1 MIPAEQNQQKKET
14 KMKITSGKQTRAQR
28 VVIYGVESVGK
39 STFAAQ
45 FPKPLF
51 LDVEGGTAHL
61 DTDRVEIATLAEL
74 ESAIR
79 ECQTTDYQSVIIDSA
94 DWAERLVLEGMLAQD
109 KKKSVEDYGYGK
121 GFIML
126 AEKFARL
133 LTIADQIVAGGKNV
147 VFIAHSKVQRV
158 EPPDLLAAYDRY
170 ELKLTKQSA
179 PLLKEWADELWFFK
193 FKTKTV
199 ESESG
204 RSKGIGGKERIILTT
219 HSAAYDAKTR
229 SGLAEELPMAWESVA
244 HLFVSKNDT
253 DPILIGNIKVDG
265 WQSEIDRHSED
276 ATAFLQAKSM
286 INSAQTWR
294 DAGDKAL
301 AKIESDPAAFL
312 AKVREWKAGQ

>member
-1 MIPAEQNQQKKET
+1 
-14 KMKITSGKQTRAQR
+14 MKITKGKQQRAQR

-39 STFAAQ
+39 STFAAK
-45 FPKPLF
+45 FPAPLF

-61 DTDRVEIATLAEL
+61 DTDRAEIK
-74 ESAIR
+74 SAI
-79 ECQTTDYQSVIIDSA
+79 ELDEALTACKASDYKTIIVDSA
-94 DWAERLVLEGMLAQD
+94 DWTERLILEHMLATD

-121 GFIML
+121 GFVML
-126 AEKFARL
+126 AEKFSRL
-133 LTIADQIVAGGKNV
+133 LSVADQLITAGKNV

-158 EPPDLLAAYDRY
+158 EPPDLMSAYDRF

-229 SGLAEELPMAWESVA
+229 SGLVEELPMAWESVA
-244 HLFVSKNDT
+244 HLFVAATPKIDAAV
-253 DPILIGNIKVDG
+253 IKDVPAWQFEIERSRDDVDG
-265 WQSEIDRHSED
+265 FLRAKGMIKADESWRH
-276 ATAFLQAKSM
+276 
-286 INSAQTWR
+286 
-294 DAGDKAL
+294 AGEKAL
-301 AKIESDPAAFL
+301 ARIESDPAAFL
-312 AKVREWKAGQ
+312 AKVREWKGEA

>member
-1 MIPAEQNQQKKET
+1 
-14 KMKITSGKQTRAQR
+14 MKITKGKQQRAQR

-39 STFAAQ
+39 STFAAK
-45 FPKPLF
+45 FPAPLF

-61 DTDRVEIATLAEL
+61 DTDRAEIK
-74 ESAIR
+74 SAI
-79 ECQTTDYQSVIIDSA
+79 ELDEALTACKTADYKTIIIDSA
-94 DWAERLVLEGMLAQD
+94 DWAERLVLEHMLVTD

-121 GFIML
+121 GFVML
-126 AEKFARL
+126 AEKFSRL
-133 LTIADQIVAGGKNV
+133 LSVADQLITAGKNV

-158 EPPDLLAAYDRY
+158 EPPDLMSAYDRF

-204 RSKGIGGKERIILTT
+204 RSKGIGGKERVILTT

-229 SGLAEELPMAWESVA
+229 SGLAEELPMTWESVA
-244 HLFVSKNDT
+244 HLFVAATPKIDAAV
-253 DPILIGNIKVDG
+253 IKDVPAWQFEVERSRDDVD
-265 WQSEIDRHSED
+265 
-276 ATAFLQAKSM
+276 AFLRAKGM
-286 INSAQTWR
+286 IKADESWR

-301 AKIESDPAAFL
+301 ARIESDPSAFL
-312 AKVREWKAGQ
+312 AKVREWKGEAK

>member
-1 MIPAEQNQQKKET
+1 
-14 KMKITSGKQTRAQR
+14 MKITKGKQTRAQR

-45 FPKPLF
+45 FPQPLF

-61 DTDRVEIATLAEL
+61 DTDRAEIKSAVELDEALTACEA
-74 ESAIR
+74 S
-79 ECQTTDYQSVIIDSA
+79 DYKTIIVDSA
-94 DWAERLVLEGMLAQD
+94 DWAERLVLEHMLLTD

-121 GFIML
+121 GFVML
-126 AEKFARL
+126 AEKFSRL
-133 LTIADQIVAGGKNV
+133 LSVADQLITAGKNV

-158 EPPDLLAAYDRY
+158 EPPDLMSAYDRF

-204 RSKGIGGKERIILTT
+204 RSKGIGGKERVILTT

-229 SGLAEELPMAWESVA
+229 SGLVEELPMTWDSVA
-244 HLFVSKNDT
+244 HLFVAATPKIDAAV
-253 DPILIGNIKVDG
+253 IKDVPAWQFEIERSRDDVDG
-265 WQSEIDRHSED
+265 
-276 ATAFLQAKSM
+276 FLRAKGM
-286 INSAQTWR
+286 IKADESWR
-294 DAGDKAL
+294 YAGDKVL
-301 AKIESDPAAFL
+301 ARIEADPAAFL
-312 AKVREWKAGQ
+312 AKVREWKGEA

>member
-1 MIPAEQNQQKKET
+1 
-14 KMKITSGKQTRAQR
+14 MKITKGKQQRAQR

-39 STFAAQ
+39 STFAAK
-45 FPKPLF
+45 FPAPLF

-61 DTDRVEIATLAEL
+61 DTDRAEIS
-74 ESAIR
+74 SAIELDEALR
-79 ECQTTDYQSVIIDSA
+79 ACKSSDYKTIIVDSA
-94 DWAERLVLEGMLAQD
+94 DWAERLVLEHMLATD

-121 GFIML
+121 GFVML
-126 AEKFARL
+126 AEKFSRL
-133 LTIADQIVAGGKNV
+133 LSVADQLITAGKNV

-158 EPPDLLAAYDRY
+158 EPPDLMSAYDRF

-204 RSKGIGGKERIILTT
+204 RSKGIGGKERVILTT

-229 SGLAEELPMAWESVA
+229 SGLVEELPMTWESVA
-244 HLFVSKNDT
+244 HLFVAAKPKIDAAVIKNVPAWQFEIERNAED
-253 DPILIGNIKVDG
+253 VD
-265 WQSEIDRHSED
+265 
-276 ATAFLQAKSM
+276 AFLRAKGM
-286 INSAQTWR
+286 IAEGQKWR

-301 AKIESDPAAFL
+301 ARIEADPAAFL
-312 AKVREWKAGQ
+312 AKVREWRGAQ

>member
-1 MIPAEQNQQKKET
+1 
-14 KMKITSGKQTRAQR
+14 MKITSGKQTRAQR

-121 GFIML
+121 GFVML

-158 EPPDLLAAYDRY
+158 EPPDMLSAYDRY

-229 SGLAEELPMAWESVA
+229 SGLAEELPMTWESVA
-244 HLFVSKNDT
+244 HLFAKPVAKQVAVE
-253 DPILIGNIKVDG
+253 IIGKETADLAA
-265 WQSEIDRHSED
+265 QLEHHED
-276 ATAFLQAKSM
+276 MVNAFLIAKSQ
-286 INSAQTWR
+286 IKEGQTWR
-294 DAGDKAL
+294 DVSEKAMGRIK
-301 AKIESDPAAFL
+301 ADPVAFL
-312 AKVREWKAGQ
+312 KTVSDWMEGQQ

>member
-1 MIPAEQNQQKKET
+1 
-14 KMKITSGKQTRAQR
+14 MKITKGKQTRAQR

-45 FPKPLF
+45 FPRPLF
-51 LDVEGGTAHL
+51 LDVEGGTSHL
-61 DTDRVEIATLAEL
+61 DTDRVEVASLADL

-94 DWAERLVLEGMLAQD
+94 DWAERLVLEGMLATD

-121 GFIML
+121 GFVML

-133 LTIADQIVAGGKNV
+133 LTIADQIVAAGKNV

-158 EPPDLLAAYDRY
+158 EPPDMLSAYDRY

-229 SGLAEELPMAWESVA
+229 SGLAEELPMAWDSVA
-244 HLFVSKNDT
+244 HLFAKPVAKAQE
-253 DPILIGNIKVDG
+253 PAVKIIGKETTELRA
-265 WQSEIDRHSED
+265 QLEHHED
-276 ATAFLQAKSM
+276 MVNAFLIAKSQ
-286 INSAQTWR
+286 IKEGQTWR
-294 DAGDKAL
+294 DVSEKAMGRIK
-301 AKIESDPAAFL
+301 ADPVAFL
-312 AKVREWKAGQ
+312 KTVSDWMEGQQ

>member
-1 MIPAEQNQQKKET
+1 
-14 KMKITSGKQTRAQR
+14 MKITKGKQTRAQR

-121 GFIML
+121 GFVML

-133 LTIADQIVAGGKNV
+133 LTIADQIVASGKNV

-158 EPPDLLAAYDRY
+158 EPPDMLSAYDRY

-229 SGLAEELPMAWESVA
+229 SGLAEELPMAWDSVA
-244 HLFVSKNDT
+244 HLFAKPVVKAAE
-253 DPILIGNIKVDG
+253 PEAEKEVPA
-265 WQSEIDRHSED
+265 WQFEIERHSANVD
-276 ATAFLQAKSM
+276 QFLAAKKL
-286 INSAQTWR
+286 IKEGQTWR
-294 DAGDKAL
+294 DVEDKVL
-301 AKIESDPAAFL
+301 TRIERDPVAFL
-312 AKVREWKAGQ
+312 KAVTDWMEAQQ

>member
-1 MIPAEQNQQKKET
+1 M
-14 KMKITSGKQTRAQR
+14 
-28 VVIYGVESVGK
+28 
-39 STFAAQ
+39 
-45 FPKPLF
+45 
-51 LDVEGGTAHL
+51 
-61 DTDRVEIATLAEL
+61 
-74 ESAIR
+74 
-79 ECQTTDYQSVIIDSA
+79 
-94 DWAERLVLEGMLAQD
+94 LVTD

-121 GFIML
+121 GFVML
-126 AEKFARL
+126 AEKFSRL
-133 LTIADQIVAGGKNV
+133 LSVADQLITAGKNV

-158 EPPDLLAAYDRY
+158 EPPDLMSAYDRF

-244 HLFVSKNDT
+244 HLFAAKPTPVVEKEV
-253 DPILIGNIKVDG
+253 PA
-265 WQSEIDRHSED
+265 WQFEIERHSED
-276 ATAFLQAKSM
+276 VNAFLIAKGM
-286 INSAQTWR
+286 IKEGQKWR

-301 AKIESDPAAFL
+301 ARIEADPAAFL
-312 AKVREWKAGQ
+312 AKVREWKGAQ

>member
-1 MIPAEQNQQKKET
+1 
-14 KMKITSGKQTRAQR
+14 MKITKGKQQRAQR

-61 DTDRVEIATLAEL
+61 DTDRAEIN
-74 ESAIR
+74 SAI
-79 ECQTTDYQSVIIDSA
+79 ELDEALTACKSAEYQSIIIDSA
-94 DWAERLVLEGMLAQD
+94 DWAERLILEHMLVTD

-121 GFIML
+121 GFVML

-133 LTIADQIVAGGKNV
+133 LSVADQLITAGKNV

-158 EPPDLLAAYDRY
+158 EPPDLMSAYDRF

-229 SGLAEELPMAWESVA
+229 SGLAEELPMAWGSVA

-253 DPILIGNIKVDG
+253 DPILIGNIKVEG
-265 WQSEIDRHSED
+265 WQSEIDRHNED
-276 ATAFLQAKSM
+276 ATAFLQAKGM
-286 INSAQTWR
+286 IKEGQKWR

-301 AKIESDPAAFL
+301 AKIETDPAAFL

>member
-1 MIPAEQNQQKKET
+1 
-14 KMKITSGKQTRAQR
+14 MKITKGKQTRAQR

-39 STFAAQ
+39 STFAVQ

-61 DTDRVEIATLAEL
+61 DTDRVEIATLADL

-79 ECQTTDYQSVIIDSA
+79 ECQTTDYQSIIIDSA

-121 GFIML
+121 GFVML

-133 LTIADQIVAGGKNV
+133 LSAADQIVAGGKNV

-244 HLFVSKNDT
+244 HLFSASKPT
-253 DPILIGNIKVDG
+253 PVEEIVPE
-265 WQSEIDRHSED
+265 WQLQIMPHSDYVEG
-276 ATAFLQAKSM
+276 FLRAKGI
-286 INSAQTWR
+286 IN
-294 DAGDKAL
+294 AGQKWIEAPAKAL
-301 AKIESDPAAFL
+301 ARIESDPAAFL
-312 AKVREWKAGQ
+312 AKVREWKEEAK

>member
-1 MIPAEQNQQKKET
+1 
-14 KMKITSGKQTRAQR
+14 MKITKGKQTRAQR

-51 LDVEGGTAHL
+51 LDVEGGTSHL
-61 DTDRVEIATLAEL
+61 DTDRVEIATLADL

-79 ECQTTDYQSVIIDSA
+79 ECQTADYQSVIIDSA

-121 GFIML
+121 GFVML

-133 LTIADQIVAGGKNV
+133 LTAADQIVAGGKNV

-158 EPPDLLAAYDRY
+158 EPPDMLSAYDRY

-229 SGLAEELPMAWESVA
+229 SGLAEELPMAWDSVA
-244 HLFVSKNDT
+244 HLFAKPVAKVAEAESDKEVPAWQFEIENHSGNVNQFLRAKE
-253 DPILIGNIKVDG
+253 LIGEG
-265 WQSEIDRHSED
+265 
-276 ATAFLQAKSM
+276 
-286 INSAQTWR
+286 QTWR
-294 DAGDKAL
+294 DVEDKVFAR
-301 AKIESDPAAFL
+301 IERDPAAFL
-312 AKVREWKAGQ
+312 DAVAKWWKENT

>member
-1 MIPAEQNQQKKET
+1 
-14 KMKITSGKQTRAQR
+14 MKITKGKQQRAQR

-61 DTDRVEIATLAEL
+61 DTDRSEIDDAAAL

-79 ECQTTDYQSVIIDSA
+79 ECQTASYDTIIIDSI
-94 DWAERLVLEGMLAQD
+94 DWTERMLVDQLLAEH
-109 KKKSVEDYGYGK
+109 KKKSVEDFGYGK
-121 GFIML
+121 GYVMA
-126 AEKFARL
+126 AEKMARL
-133 LTIADQIVAGGKNV
+133 LSQLDLLIDAGKNV
-147 VFIAHSKVQRV
+147 VLIAHAQVRRA
-158 EPPDLLAAYDRY
+158 EPPDLMAAYDRY
-170 ELKLTKQSA
+170 ELKLEKKAS
-179 PLLKEWADELWFFK
+179 PLVKEWADELWFFK

-244 HLFVSKNDT
+244 HLFAKPQPKIDAAV
-253 DPILIGNIKVDG
+253 IKDVPAWQFEIERSRDDVDG
-265 WQSEIDRHSED
+265 FLRSKGMIKADESWRH
-276 ATAFLQAKSM
+276 
-286 INSAQTWR
+286 
-294 DAGDKAL
+294 AGDKAL
-301 AKIESDPAAFL
+301 ARIEADPAAFL
-312 AKVREWKAGQ
+312 AKVREWKGEA

>member
-1 MIPAEQNQQKKET
+1 
-14 KMKITSGKQTRAQR
+14 MKITKGKQTRAQR

-45 FPKPLF
+45 FPQPLF

-133 LTIADQIVAGGKNV
+133 LTIADQIVASGKNV

-158 EPPDLLAAYDRY
+158 EPPDMLSAYDRY

-204 RSKGIGGKERIILTT
+204 RSKGVGGKERIILTT

-229 SGLAEELPMAWESVA
+229 SGLAEELPMAWDSVA
-244 HLFVSKNDT
+244 HLFVKPRPVEEKTPCNATIEIVRPKEIPAWQFEIERSRD
-253 DPILIGNIKVDG
+253 DVDG
-265 WQSEIDRHSED
+265 FLRAKGMIKADESWRH
-276 ATAFLQAKSM
+276 
-286 INSAQTWR
+286 
-294 DAGDKAL
+294 AGDKAL
-301 AKIESDPAAFL
+301 ARIEADPAAFL
-312 AKVREWKAGQ
+312 AKVREWKGEA

>member
-1 MIPAEQNQQKKET
+1 
-14 KMKITSGKQTRAQR
+14 MKITSGKQTRAQR

-61 DTDRVEIATLAEL
+61 ETDRVEIATLAEL

-94 DWAERLVLEGMLAQD
+94 DWAERLVLEGMLATD

-121 GFIML
+121 GFVML

-158 EPPDLLAAYDRY
+158 EPPDMLSAYDRY

-204 RSKGIGGKERIILTT
+204 RSKGVGGKERIILTT

-229 SGLAEELPMAWESVA
+229 SGLAEELPMTWDSVA
-244 HLFVSKNDT
+244 HLFT
-253 DPILIGNIKVDG
+253 KVKEKEVDISFEKEVPA
-265 WQSEIDRHSED
+265 WQFIVKENEVDVN
-276 ATAFLQAKSM
+276 AFLIAKAQ
-286 INSAQTWR
+286 IKEGQTWR
-294 DAGDKAL
+294 DCSDKAL
-301 AKIESDPAAFL
+301 KRIASDVNTFL
-312 AKVREWKAGQ
+312 VTVANWRAGK

>member
-1 MIPAEQNQQKKET
+1 
-14 KMKITSGKQTRAQR
+14 MKITSGKQTRAQR

-121 GFIML
+121 GFVML

-158 EPPDLLAAYDRY
+158 EPPDMLSAYDRY

-244 HLFVSKNDT
+244 HLFVKVTEKQAEISVEKEV
-253 DPILIGNIKVDG
+253 PAWQFILEGNEMDVN
-265 WQSEIDRHSED
+265 
-276 ATAFLQAKSM
+276 AFLLAKAQ
-286 INSAQTWR
+286 IKEGQTWR
-294 DAGDKAL
+294 DCSDKAFKRI
-301 AKIESDPAAFL
+301 ASDVNAFL
-312 AKVREWKAGQ
+312 VTVANWKAGK

>member
-1 MIPAEQNQQKKET
+1 
-14 KMKITSGKQTRAQR
+14 MKITKGKQQRAQR

-61 DTDRVEIATLAEL
+61 DTDRAEIN
-74 ESAIR
+74 SAI
-79 ECQTTDYQSVIIDSA
+79 ELDEALTACKTADYQSIVIDSA
-94 DWAERLVLEGMLAQD
+94 DWAERLVLEHMLATD

-121 GFIML
+121 GFVML
-126 AEKFARL
+126 AEKFSRL
-133 LTIADQIVAGGKNV
+133 LSVADQLIAAGKNV

-158 EPPDLLAAYDRY
+158 EPPDLMSAYDRF

-244 HLFVSKNDT
+244 HLFAAKPAPVAEKEV
-253 DPILIGNIKVDG
+253 PA
-265 WQSEIDRHSED
+265 WQFEIERHSED
-276 ATAFLQAKSM
+276 VDAFLQAKGM
-286 INSAQTWR
+286 ITQGQKWR
-294 DAGDKAL
+294 DAGSKAL
-301 AKIESDPAAFL
+301 ARIEADPAAFL
-312 AKVREWKAGQ
+312 AKVREWKGETK

>member
-1 MIPAEQNQQKKET
+1 
-14 KMKITSGKQTRAQR
+14 MKITKGKQTRAQR

-61 DTDRVEIATLAEL
+61 DTDRVEIATLADL

-79 ECQTTDYQSVIIDSA
+79 ECQTTDYQSIIIDSA

-121 GFIML
+121 GFVML

-133 LTIADQIVAGGKNV
+133 LTAADQIVTGGKNV

-158 EPPDLLAAYDRY
+158 EPPDMLSAYDRY

-204 RSKGIGGKERIILTT
+204 RSKGVGGKERIILTT

-229 SGLAEELPMAWESVA
+229 SGLAEELPMTWDSVA
-244 HLFVSKNDT
+244 HLFAKLTEKKATIPVKIIGKETSELAAQLEHHEDMVNQFLTAKK
-253 DPILIGNIKVDG
+253 LII
-265 WQSEIDRHSED
+265 ED
-276 ATAFLQAKSM
+276 
-286 INSAQTWR
+286 QTWR
-294 DAGDKAL
+294 DASAKAMGRMK
-301 AKIESDPAAFL
+301 ADPVAFL
-312 AKVREWKAGQ
+312 KTVSDWMEGQQ

>member
-1 MIPAEQNQQKKET
+1 
-14 KMKITSGKQTRAQR
+14 MKITKGKQQRAQR

-61 DTDRVEIATLAEL
+61 DTDRVEITTLAEL

-79 ECQTTDYQSVIIDSA
+79 ECQSTDYQSVIIDSA

-121 GFIML
+121 GFVML

-158 EPPDLLAAYDRY
+158 EPPDMLSAYDRY

-229 SGLAEELPMAWESVA
+229 SGLVEELPMTWDSVA
-244 HLFVSKNDT
+244 HLFVKPAPKIDAAV
-253 DPILIGNIKVDG
+253 IKDVPAWQFEIERSRDDVDG
-265 WQSEIDRHSED
+265 
-276 ATAFLQAKSM
+276 FLRSKGIIKADES
-286 INSAQTWR
+286 WR
-294 DAGDKAL
+294 YAGDKAL
-301 AKIESDPAAFL
+301 ARIEADPAAFL
-312 AKVREWKAGQ
+312 AKVREWKGGQQ

>member
-1 MIPAEQNQQKKET
+1 
-14 KMKITSGKQTRAQR
+14 MKITKGKQTRAQR

-79 ECQTTDYQSVIIDSA
+79 ECQSTDYQSVIIDSA

-121 GFIML
+121 GFVML

-133 LTIADQIVAGGKNV
+133 LTIADQIVASGKNV

-158 EPPDLLAAYDRY
+158 EPPDMLSAYDRY

-204 RSKGIGGKERIILTT
+204 RSKGVGGKERIILTT

-229 SGLAEELPMAWESVA
+229 SGLAEELPMAWDSVA
-244 HLFVSKNDT
+244 HLFAKPVAKAQE
-253 DPILIGNIKVDG
+253 PAVKIIGKETTELRA
-265 WQSEIDRHSED
+265 QLEHHED
-276 ATAFLQAKSM
+276 MVNAFLIAKSQ
-286 INSAQTWR
+286 IKEGQSWH
-294 DAGDKAL
+294 DVSEKAMGRI
-301 AKIESDPAAFL
+301 ASDVNAFL
-312 AKVREWKAGQ
+312 ATVASWKAGK

>member
-1 MIPAEQNQQKKET
+1 
-14 KMKITSGKQTRAQR
+14 MKITKGKQQRAQR

-79 ECQTTDYQSVIIDSA
+79 ECQSTDYQSVIIDSA
-94 DWAERLVLEGMLAQD
+94 DWAERLVLEGMLATD

-121 GFIML
+121 GFVML

-158 EPPDLLAAYDRY
+158 EPPDMLSAYDRY

-229 SGLAEELPMAWESVA
+229 SGLAEELPMAWDSVA
-244 HLFVSKNDT
+244 HLFVAAAPKIDAAV
-253 DPILIGNIKVDG
+253 IKDVPAWQFEIERSRDDVDG
-265 WQSEIDRHSED
+265 
-276 ATAFLQAKSM
+276 FLRAKGM
-286 INSAQTWR
+286 IKADESWR
-294 DAGDKAL
+294 YAGDKAL
-301 AKIESDPAAFL
+301 ARMESDPAAFL
-312 AKVREWKAGQ
+312 AKVREWKGEQ

>member
-1 MIPAEQNQQKKET
+1 
-14 KMKITSGKQTRAQR
+14 MKITSGKQTRAQR

-79 ECQTTDYQSVIIDSA
+79 ECQSTDYQSVIIDSA
-94 DWAERLVLEGMLAQD
+94 DWAERLVLEGMLTQD

-121 GFIML
+121 GFVML

-133 LTIADQIVAGGKNV
+133 LTIADQIVASGKNV

-158 EPPDLLAAYDRY
+158 EPPDMLSAYDRY

-229 SGLAEELPMAWESVA
+229 SGLAEELPMAWDSVA
-244 HLFVSKNDT
+244 HLFAKPAPKIDAAV
-253 DPILIGNIKVDG
+253 IKDVPA
-265 WQSEIDRHSED
+265 WQFDIERHSANVD
-276 ATAFLQAKSM
+276 QFLAAKKL
-286 INSAQTWR
+286 IKEGQTWR
-294 DAGDKAL
+294 DVEDKVIAR
-301 AKIESDPAAFL
+301 IERDPVAFL
-312 AKVREWKAGQ
+312 DAVKKFCKENA

>member
-1 MIPAEQNQQKKET
+1 
-14 KMKITSGKQTRAQR
+14 MKITKGKQHRAQR

-61 DTDRVEIATLAEL
+61 DTDRAEIN
-74 ESAIR
+74 SAI
-79 ECQTTDYQSVIIDSA
+79 ELDEALTACKTADYQSIVIDSA
-94 DWAERLVLEGMLAQD
+94 DWAERLVLEHMLATD

-121 GFIML
+121 GFVML
-126 AEKFARL
+126 AEKFSRL
-133 LTIADQIVAGGKNV
+133 LSVADQLIAAGKNV

-158 EPPDLLAAYDRY
+158 EPPDLMSAYDRF

-244 HLFVSKNDT
+244 HLFATKPAPVADKEV
-253 DPILIGNIKVDG
+253 PA
-265 WQSEIDRHSED
+265 WQFEVERNSED
-276 ATAFLQAKSM
+276 VDAFLRAKSM
-286 INSAQTWR
+286 IKEGQNWR

-301 AKIESDPAAFL
+301 ARIEADPVAFL
-312 AKVREWKAGQ
+312 AKVREWKGEAK

>member
-1 MIPAEQNQQKKET
+1 
-14 KMKITSGKQTRAQR
+14 MKITKGKQTRAQR

-94 DWAERLVLEGMLAQD
+94 DWAERLVLEGMLTQD

-121 GFIML
+121 GFVML

-158 EPPDLLAAYDRY
+158 EPPDMLSAYDRY

-229 SGLAEELPMAWESVA
+229 SGLAEELTMTWESVA
-244 HLFVSKNDT
+244 HLFAKVTEKTAEVSVETKPEEIPAWQV
-253 DPILIGNIKVDG
+253 PIDESCISV
-265 WQSEIDRHSED
+265 E
-276 ATAFLQAKSM
+276 AFLLAKGQIKEGQS
-286 INSAQTWR
+286 WR
-294 DAGDKAL
+294 DVSDKAM
-301 AKIESDPAAFL
+301 ARIKADPVAFL
-312 AKVREWKAGQ
+312 KAVTDWMEAQQ